1 MMRFFADLL
10 LLVAATLL
18 PWWLVLLSAAV
29 LFFVFENYV
38 EFILIALFL
47 DLIYGA
53 LLDRFFGFQF
63 ALSLGSAVLFLALT
77 FVKRRM
83 RI

>member
-18 PWWLVLLSAAV
+18 PWWLVLPCAAV
-29 LFFVFENYV
+29 FFFIFEHYV
-38 EFILIALFL
+38 EFLLLALFM

-53 LLDRFFGFQF
+53 PLAHFFGFQF
-63 ALSLGSAVLFLALT
+63 ILSLGSAVLFLALT
-77 FVKRRM
+77 FIKKRM